1 MAIGRHSDLDGP
13 FEDENR
19 WSNLFELLDKEAEPP
34 RDLRKVPPWERCITY
49 DGPRV
54 LNPFTGMEEE
64 LGMVSINNPD
74 YDPELLDRIV
84 RARDR
89 LRDGAVAKILNSGVF
104 REGSYNPSEVR
115 KVIKVPNFKG
125 GWVDDL
131 VVVENPNI
139 KEMRYWVYEAQ
150 RKNRGI
156 LNFHR
161 ESMPKGELVREVEL
175 VEPTTEGFS
184 YLKKFKVK
192 SKEFSNL
199 TKTAE
204 NQLGKAIIKRREEAQ
219 RANKIVFEFPDTQ
232 VVNQYPATYYRPKF
246 MKLFN
251 AFSKGIYMPSIL
263 AEDYTLDTK
272 GRWPKRDGHRVAL
285 IGNPK
290 EHSKWGETLIVQDL
304 DVGDNLRVNI
314 KYILPPESKILKWE

>member
-1 MAIGRHSDLDGP
+1 MARRYSNLDGP

-19 WSNLFELLDKEAEPP
+19 WASLQESFDKESYIPK
-34 RDLRKVPPWERCITY
+34 DLKKAPPWEKFVTY
-49 DGPRV
+49 SGPDLV
-54 LNPFTGMEEE
+54 NPFTGVVEDT
-64 LGMVSINNPD
+64 GIKAITNPD
-74 YDPELLDRIV
+74 YDPDLLDRTIE
-84 RARDR
+84 ARDR
-89 LRDGAVAKILNSGVF
+89 IRERAVAKILTSGVF
-104 REGSYNPSEVR
+104 REGSYSPKEVR
-115 KVIKVPNFKG
+115 KVVKFPNFKG
-125 GWVDDL
+125 GWVEGL
-131 VVVENPNI
+131 VVVENPSI
-139 KEMRYWVYEAQ
+139 QEMRNWVWEAQ
-150 RKNRGI
+150 KKNRGI

-175 VEPTTEGFS
+175 VEPSTQGFS

-192 SKEFSNL
+192 SKEFSNF

-204 NQLGKAIIKRREEAQ
+204 NQLGKLIIKRRKEAQ

-232 VVNQYPATYYRPKF
+232 VVHQYPATYYRPKF

-251 AFSKGIYMPSIL
+251 AFSKGTYMPESIT
-263 AEDYTLDTK
+263 EYYTLDTK

-285 IGNPK
+285 IGSPK

-314 KYILPPESKILKWE
+314 KYILPPEEKILKWE